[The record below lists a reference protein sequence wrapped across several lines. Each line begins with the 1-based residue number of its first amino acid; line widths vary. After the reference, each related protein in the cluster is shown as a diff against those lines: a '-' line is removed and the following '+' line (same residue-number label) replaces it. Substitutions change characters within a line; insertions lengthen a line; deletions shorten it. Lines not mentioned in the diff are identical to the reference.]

1 MNQILLEKLSVI
13 TPEEQEILRG
23 RRGVDRSL
31 YYKPNVSGARS
42 EEVDASLV
50 LSNGKLI
57 DLRPHTRFVHFP
69 RHTHNFV
76 EFVYM
81 CQGSTTHIIDGTT
94 ITLQEGDLLFMN
106 QHAAQEI
113 LPAGEKDIAVNFMI
127 LPQFFDSVL
136 RTLENESSA
145 LRDFL
150 ISCLTERD
158 MGGNYLY
165 FDAAEILPVQNLM
178 ENMIWIML
186 SSPPNRRTL
195 SQHTIAL
202 LFMTLMDHADR
213 LHMSGSS
220 YEQDMMLHLL
230 NYIETQYKTAS
241 LAAFTQ
247 DNHTDLY
254 AMSRLIKRNTGK
266 TFKDLLIERRM
277 KQACYLLR
285 NTNLTISEI
294 AYSIGYENTSYFHRL
309 FRSMNGMSPGAYREE
324 NIHEKA

>member
-1 MNQILLEKLSVI
+1 MNQMLLQRLSVI
-13 TPEEQEILRG
+13 TPEEQEILQG
-23 RRGVDRSL
+23 RKTVNRSL
-31 YYKPNVSGARS
+31 YYKPNVSGAGS
-42 EEVDASLV
+42 DKIDASLV

-69 RHTHNFV
+69 RHSHNFV

-94 ITLQEGDLLFMN
+94 ITLGEGDLLFMN
-106 QHAAQEI
+106 QHAEQEI

-165 FDAAEILPVQNLM
+165 FEASQILPVQNLM
-178 ENMIWIML
+178 ENMIWIMFHN
-186 SSPPNRRTL
+186 PRNRRTL
-195 SQHTIAL
+195 SQNTIAL
-202 LFMTLMDHADR
+202 LFMTLMDHADH
-213 LHMSGSS
+213 LHLSGGS
-220 YEQDMMLHLL
+220 YEQDLILHLL
-230 NYIETQYKTAS
+230 NYIETQYQTAS
-241 LAAFTQ
+241 LAAFTEES
-247 DNHTDLY
+247 HTDLY
-254 AMSRLIKRNTGK
+254 TMSRLIKKKTGK
-266 TFKDLLIERRM
+266 TFKDLLIEKRM
-277 KQACYLLR
+277 KQACYLLC
-285 NTNLTISEI
+285 NTNLTVSEI
-294 AYSIGYENTSYFHRL
+294 ACTIGYENTSYFHRL

-324 NIHEKA
+324 NHL